1 MIRVI
6 RCHPNR
12 FDALVDFVAAY
23 NPLPEHH
30 IGYFGLTPAD
40 IRQELRHFSLRFDR
54 ATSIAVEGGRIVG
67 AFGADVDAEIG
78 RAWLF
83 GPLVAAQGA
92 AERAAEPWA
101 TTADA
106 LYAAVAARLPAAVR
120 EHQMFVDSR
129 NVRAA
134 AFAGRHGF
142 APAGEWAIYF
152 LPAGRLDALPAAEA
166 QPWDARYNDQL
177 DALHNRLFPSSNYTL
192 GYILREW
199 AERGA
204 ILLVAAEGDT
214 LHGYFFG
221 RVEAET
227 GEATVDLVG
236 VDETRRRAGLGR
248 RLMLAGLARMRGAPG
263 LRQVN
268 LSVAAANTPARTL
281 YEDLGFLW
289 ERDMAAYQRALTSA
303 SLPSNISRRMHDDR

>member
-23 NPLPEHH
+23 NPQPEHH
-30 IGYFGLTPAD
+30 IGYFGLTPED
-40 IRQELRHFSLRFDR
+40 VRQELRNFSLRFDR
-54 ATSIAVEGGRIVG
+54 ATSIAVAGGRIVG
-67 AFGADVDAEIG
+67 AFGADVELERG

-83 GPLVAAQGA
+83 GPLVT
-92 AERAAEPWA
+92 AEPWA
-101 TTADA
+101 ETADA

-134 AFAGRHGF
+134 AFADRHGF

-177 DALHNRLFPSSNYTL
+177 DALHNRLFPASNYTL
-192 GYILREW
+192 SYILRQW
-199 AERGA
+199 ADHGA
-204 ILLVAAEGDT
+204 ILLAAAEGDT
-214 LHGYFFG
+214 LHGYLFG
-221 RVEAET
+221 RVETET
-227 GEATVDLVG
+227 GEAYVDLVG
-236 VDETRRRAGLGR
+236 VDEARRRTGLGR

-289 ERDMAAYQRALTSA
+289 ERDMVAYQRATFQHHLKEDA
-303 SLPSNISRRMHDDR
+303 

>member
-6 RCHPNR
+6 RCHPSR

-23 NPLPEHH
+23 NSLPEHH
-30 IGYFGLTPAD
+30 IGYFGLTPED
-40 IRQELRHFSLRFDR
+40 IRQELRNFSLRFDR
-54 ATSIAVEGGRIVG
+54 ATSIAVAGGRIVG
-67 AFGADVDAEIG
+67 AFGADIEPERG

-83 GPLVAAQGA
+83 GPLVAA
-92 AERAAEPWA
+92 EPWE

-120 EHQMFVDSR
+120 EHQMFLDSR
-129 NVRAA
+129 NVRAR

-204 ILLVAAEGDT
+204 ILLAAAEGDT
-214 LHGYFFG
+214 LYGYFFG

-227 GEATVDLVG
+227 GEAYVDLVG

>member
-23 NPLPEHH
+23 NPQPEHH
-30 IGYFGLTPAD
+30 IGYFGLTPED
-40 IRQELRHFSLRFDR
+40 VRQELRHFSLRFDR
-54 ATSIAVEGGRIVG
+54 ATSIAVAGGRIVG
-67 AFGADVDAEIG
+67 AFGADVELERG

-83 GPLVAAQGA
+83 GPLVT
-92 AERAAEPWA
+92 AEPWA
-101 TTADA
+101 ETADA

-129 NVRAA
+129 NVRAR
-134 AFAGRHGF
+134 AFADRHGF

-152 LPAGRLDALPAAEA
+152 LPANRLDALPAAEA

-177 DALHNRLFPSSNYTL
+177 DALHNRLFPASNYTL
-192 GYILREW
+192 SYILRQW
-199 AERGA
+199 ADHGA
-204 ILLVAAEGDT
+204 ILLAAAEGDT
-214 LHGYFFG
+214 LHGYLFG
-221 RVEAET
+221 RVETET
-227 GEATVDLVG
+227 GEAYVDLVG
-236 VDETRRRAGLGR
+236 VDEARRRTGLGR

-289 ERDMAAYQRALTSA
+289 ERDMVAYQRATFQHHLKEDA
-303 SLPSNISRRMHDDR
+303 

>member
-1 MIRVI
+1 MMRVI

-12 FDALVDFVAAY
+12 FDALVDFVAAH

-30 IGYFGLTPAD
+30 IGYFGLTPED
-40 IRQELRHFSLRFDR
+40 VRQELRNFSLRFDR
-54 ATSIAVEGGRIVG
+54 ATHIAVAGGRIAGV
-67 AFGADVDAEIG
+67 FGADVDAETG

-83 GPLVAAQGA
+83 GPLVAA
-92 AERAAEPWA
+92 EPWA
-101 TTADA
+101 ETADA
-106 LYAAVAARLPAAVR
+106 LYAVVAARLPATVR
-120 EHQMFVDSR
+120 EHQMFVDRR

-134 AFAGRHGF
+134 AFAARHGF
-142 APAGEWAIYF
+142 APAGEWAIYY

-204 ILLVAAEGDT
+204 ILLAAAEGDT

-227 GEATVDLVG
+227 GAAYVDLVG
-236 VDETRRRAGLGR
+236 VDAAHRRAGLGR
-248 RLMLAGLARMRGAPG
+248 RLMLAGLAQMRGAPG

-268 LSVAAANTPARTL
+268 LSVAAANTAARTL
-281 YEDLGFLW
+281 YEALGFLW
-289 ERDMAAYQRALTSA
+289 ERDMIAFQRQ
-303 SLPSNISRRMHDDR
+303 PEENQ